1 MKASIRVLLPAIA
14 LALPMTALPAV
25 AADYEPPIVVDQPQE
40 EVPVEVGSGW
50 YLRGDIGYNVTLDA
64 DDPFVYRTFDP
75 TTGIYSGD
83 NFFATADLDKQFTYS
98 IGAGYNFTDW
108 LRADATFDYFTLN
121 FNGTTVSA
129 LPCTTNLFYAD
140 TTCRS
145 VDDQEGYALSFLA
158 NGYVDL
164 GTYVGLTPYVGAGLG
179 VTYVNWDTLNDS
191 TFCVAGVAACPGVTN
206 QVAQTVHDGDDS
218 WRFTYALMAGVAY
231 DLDQDLK
238 LDVGYRYRHIEGG
251 DMFAFD
257 PATIQAGASGV
268 QGKDPGFSSHE
279 VRVGLRYAL
288 W

>member
-1 MKASIRVLLPAIA
+1 MKASICVLLPAIV
-14 LALPMTALPAV
+14 LASPMTALPAA
-25 AADYEPPIVVDQPQE
+25 AADYEPPVVVDQPE

-50 YLRGDIGYNVTLDA
+50 YLRGDIGYNAAVDA
-64 DDPFVYRTFDP
+64 DDPFDYRTFDP
-75 TTGIYSGD
+75 ITATYSD
-83 NFFATADLDKQFTYS
+83 NTFATADLDNQFTWTV
-98 IGAGYNFTDW
+98 GAGYSFTDW
-108 LRADATFDYFTLN
+108 LRADVTFDYFTLG
-121 FNGTTVSA
+121 FDGTTVSA
-129 LPCTTNLFYAD
+129 LPCTTGLAYAG

-145 VDDQEGYALSFLA
+145 TDSADGYALSFLA

-179 VTYVNWDTLNDS
+179 YTYVNWDTLSDS
-191 TFCVAGVAACPGVTN
+191 TFCVGGTCPAIPF
-206 QVAQTVHDGDDS
+206 AQTTHGGDDS

-231 DLDQDLK
+231 DIDQDLK

-251 DMFAFD
+251 DMFEFD
-257 PATIQAGASGV
+257 PGTMLTGASGV

>member
-14 LALPMTALPAV
+14 LAMPMTALPAL
-25 AADYEPPIVVDQPQE
+25 AADYEPPIVVDQPE

-50 YLRGDIGYNVTLDA
+50 YLRGDIGYNASVDA
-64 DDPFVYRTFDP
+64 DDPFDYRTFDP
-75 TTGIYSGD
+75 ITAIYSD
-83 NFFATADLDKQFTYS
+83 NTFATADLDRQFTYS

-108 LRADATFDYFTLN
+108 LRADVTFDYFTVD
-121 FNGTTVSA
+121 FDGTTVSG
-129 LPCTTNLFYAD
+129 LPCSTDPIYAG

-145 VDDQEGYALSFLA
+145 VDSADGYALSFLA

-179 VTYVNWDTLNDS
+179 YTYVNWDTMNDS
-191 TFCVAGVAACPGVTN
+191 TFCVAGAATCPGITN
-206 QVAQTVHDGDDS
+206 QFAQTEHGGDDS

-231 DLDQDLK
+231 DLDRDLK

-251 DMFAFD
+251 DMFDFD
-257 PATIQAGASGV
+257 PATIQAGATGV
-268 QGKDPGFSSHE
+268 QGQDPGFSSHE

>member
-1 MKASIRVLLPAIA
+1 MKASIRVLLPAIV
-14 LALPMTALPAV
+14 LGLPMTALPTL
-25 AADYEPPIVVDQPQE
+25 AADYEPPVVVDQPE

-50 YLRGDIGYNVTLDA
+50 YLRGDIGYNATVDA
-64 DDPFVYRTFDP
+64 DDPFDYRTFDP
-75 TTGIYSGD
+75 ITATYSD
-83 NFFATADLDKQFTYS
+83 NTFATADLDNQVTWT

-108 LRADATFDYFTLN
+108 LRADVTFDYFTLG
-121 FNGTTVSA
+121 FNGTTVSG
-129 LPCTTNLFYAD
+129 LPCTAAPAFAG

-145 VDDQEGYALSFLA
+145 TDSADGYALSFLA

-179 VTYVNWDTLNDS
+179 YTYVNWDTLSDN
-191 TFCVAGVAACPGVTN
+191 TYCVAGVFACPGASNLVSSS
-206 QVAQTVHDGDDS
+206 AHGGDDS

-231 DLDQDLK
+231 DLTQELK

-251 DMFAFD
+251 DMFEFD
-257 PATIQAGASGV
+257 SATALTGATGV
-268 QGKDPGFSSHE
+268 QGEDPGFSSHE